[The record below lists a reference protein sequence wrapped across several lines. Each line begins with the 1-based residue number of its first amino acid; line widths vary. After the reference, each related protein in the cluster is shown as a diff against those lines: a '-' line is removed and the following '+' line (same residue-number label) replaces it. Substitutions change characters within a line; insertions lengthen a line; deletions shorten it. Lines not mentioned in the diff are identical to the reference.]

1 MLIGLACVRVF
12 ESSVNSDGTQTLI
25 SNWWDTLMFESSV
38 NSDGTQ
44 TYLTDVHMW
53 EKFESSVN
61 SDGTQ
66 TKCLCNGD
74 ED

>member
-1 MLIGLACVRVF
+1 
-12 ESSVNSDGTQTLI
+12 
-25 SNWWDTLMFESSV
+25 
-38 NSDGTQ
+38 
-44 TYLTDVHMW
+44 MW

-74 ED
+74 EDQFESSVNSDGTQTAFLN

>member
-1 MLIGLACVRVF
+1 MVLKLQFPLPFWEV
-12 ESSVNSDGTQTLI
+12 L
-25 SNWWDTLMFESSV
+25 FESSV